1 MITCTNNEKKK
12 LVSRREIKH
21 SIRSRKKGITA
32 TIRKH
37 GIYSN
42 TFYQWKEKYDT
53 GGKEALS
60 SKHYKVD
67 PEVKRLQKEN
77 HQLKQLLAEKEL
89 ALLIKEE
96 LLKKSTVKRQIGL

>member
-1 MITCTNNEKKK
+1 MKRRHWSADEKLNILSEAEKEG
-12 LVSRREIKH
+12 V
-21 SIRSRKKGITA
+21 TA

-77 HQLKQLLAEKEL
+77 QQLKQLLAEKEL
-89 ALLIKEE
+89 ALRIKEE
-96 LLKKSTVKRQIGL
+96 LLKKSTARKRIGS

>member
-1 MITCTNNEKKK
+1 MKRRHWSADEK
-12 LVSRREIKH
+12 L
-21 SIRSRKKGITA
+21 SILSEAEKEGITA

-42 TFYQWKEKYDT
+42 TFYQWKEKYGT

-77 HQLKQLLAEKEL
+77 QQLKQLLAEKEL
-89 ALLIKEE
+89 ALRIKEE
-96 LLKKSTVKRQIGL
+96 LLKKSTVRRQTGL

>member
-1 MITCTNNEKKK
+1 MKRRRWSADEK
-12 LVSRREIKH
+12 IK
-21 SIRSRKKGITA
+21 ILLEAEKEGITA

-53 GGKEALS
+53 GGKQALAS
-60 SKHYKVD
+60 NHYRMD

-77 HQLKQLLAEKEL
+77 QQLKEMLAEREL
-89 ALLIKEE
+89 ALRIKEE
-96 LLKKSTVKRQIGL
+96 LLKKSTPRKGTWS